1 MGKGEKA
8 GRERKSALEF
18 RNVREKPAIRE
29 LVVGFLAVRPAARAK
44 KKGEKYT
51 KKEKISAQ

>member
-44 KKGEKYT
+44 KKGKNILR
-51 KKEKISAQ
+51 KKK

>member
-44 KKGEKYT
+44 KKGEKY